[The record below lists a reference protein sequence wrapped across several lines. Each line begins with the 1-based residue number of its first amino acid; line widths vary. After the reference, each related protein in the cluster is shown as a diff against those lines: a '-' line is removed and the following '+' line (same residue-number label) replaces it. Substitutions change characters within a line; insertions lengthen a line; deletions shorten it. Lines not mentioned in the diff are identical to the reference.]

1 MNDNVNHPSHYT
13 QGPVHDR
20 CGEVVE
26 CITVTEGMNFNVG
39 NAVKYLWRC
48 DAKDNGQ
55 HAVQDL
61 EKARW
66 YITREIERRQ
76 YEAARNEPPLLPIP
90 GKPRP
95 ERVAPSKSTTLMLT
109 RAPAWFGAL
118 VKSLQDTL
126 PVAVIMQASGG
137 PTASKGTHDG
147 GLFDVPKR
155 GAFGEPVLNVA
166 DIDRE
171 AAFDFIRCLTGTC
184 TCDHGKADPRR
195 AGN

>member
-55 HAVQDL
+55 NAIQDL

-76 YEAARNEPPLLPIP
+76 YEARNEPQLFEDDDVKVTVS
-90 GKPRP
+90 GD
-95 ERVAPSKSTTLMLT
+95 
-109 RAPAWFGAL
+109 APAWFGAL
-118 VKSLQDTL
+118 VKSLQETL
-126 PVAVIMQASGG
+126 PGAVTTPGVGG
-137 PTASKGTHDG
+137 PTASKGTHHDG
-147 GLFDVPKR
+147 GSLDVPKR
-155 GAFGEPVLNVA
+155 DAFGEPILNVA

-171 AAFDFIRCLTGTC
+171 AAFDFIWCLTGM
-184 TCDHGKADPRR
+184 CDHDKDDYPGR

>member
-55 HAVQDL
+55 NAIQDL

-76 YEAARNEPPLLPIP
+76 YEAARNEPPLFEDDAVKVP
-90 GKPRP
+90 
-95 ERVAPSKSTTLMLT
+95 VSVDT
-109 RAPAWFGAL
+109 PAWFGAL
-118 VKSLQDTL
+118 VKALQDTL
-126 PVAVIMQASGG
+126 PGAVITSGG
-137 PTASKGTHDG
+137 WGPKAASKGTHHDG
-147 GLFDVPKR
+147 GSLDVPKR
-155 GAFGEPVLNVA
+155 DAFGEPILNVA

-171 AAFDFIRCLTGTC
+171 AAFDFIWCLTGM
-184 TCDHGKADPRR
+184 CDRGRP
-195 AGN
+195 GN

>member
-55 HAVQDL
+55 NAIQDL

-76 YEAARNEPPLLPIP
+76 YEAARNEPPLFDEP
-90 GKPRP
+90 G
-95 ERVAPSKSTTLMLT
+95 PSVGKAEVREAAFAAALAEDSNATS
-109 RAPAWFGAL
+109 PAWFGAL
-118 VKSLQDTL
+118 VKSLQETL
-126 PVAVIMQASGG
+126 PGAVIPSGG
-137 PTASKGTHDG
+137 WTPTASKGTHDG
-147 GLFDVPKR
+147 GGVLDVPKR
-155 GAFGEPVLNVA
+155 G
-166 DIDRE
+166 
-171 AAFDFIRCLTGTC
+171 AFDFIRCLTGTC
-184 TCDHGKADPRR
+184 DHDKADYPEVK
-195 AGN
+195 

>member
-1 MNDNVNHPSHYT
+1 M
-13 QGPVHDR
+13 
-20 CGEVVE
+20 E

-48 DAKDNGQ
+48 DAKDDGAN
-55 HAVQDL
+55 ALQDL

-66 YITREIERRQ
+66 YITREIERRK
-76 YEAARNEPPLLPIP
+76 YEAVRNEPPLFDEP
-90 GKPRP
+90 GPTVGKAEAR
-95 ERVAPSKSTTLMLT
+95 ED
-109 RAPAWFGAL
+109 APAWFSAL

-126 PVAVIMQASGG
+126 PGAVITSAGWG
-137 PTASKGTHDG
+137 PTAASKGTHDG

-155 GAFGEPVLNVA
+155 GAFGEPILNVA

-184 TCDHGKADPRR
+184 DHDKADYPGR

>member
-13 QGPVHDR
+13 QGPVHGR

-26 CITVTEGMNFNVG
+26 CITVSEGMNFNVG

-55 HAVQDL
+55 HAIQDL

-90 GKPRP
+90 GEPRP
-95 ERVAPSKSTTLMLT
+95 ERLAP
-109 RAPAWFGAL
+109 
-118 VKSLQDTL
+118 
-126 PVAVIMQASGG
+126 
-137 PTASKGTHDG
+137 
-147 GLFDVPKR
+147 
-155 GAFGEPVLNVA
+155 
-166 DIDRE
+166 RE
-171 AAFDFIRCLTGTC
+171 VTVTG
-184 TCDHGKADPRR
+184 TCDHGKADPGQ

>member
-55 HAVQDL
+55 NAIQDL

-76 YEAARNEPPLLPIP
+76 YEAARNEPPLFEDDDVKPAIDFTWKDLLNSTPVPQADEP
-90 GKPRP
+90 GPATLDDTNSHVCVNGQ
-95 ERVAPSKSTTLMLT
+95 RVPGTECGFRRL
-109 RAPAWFGAL
+109 FG
-118 VKSLQDTL
+118 
-126 PVAVIMQASGG
+126 
-137 PTASKGTHDG
+137 
-147 GLFDVPKR
+147 
-155 GAFGEPVLNVA
+155 
-166 DIDRE
+166 DI
-171 AAFDFIRCLTGTC
+171 T
-184 TCDHGKADPRR
+184 RR